1 MIPLF
6 DLVLF
11 GINAYMAIQMRG
23 TVIGWILSFVCIF
36 YAVYIIKYMRET

>member
-6 DLVLF
+6 DLVFF

-23 TVIGWILSFVCIF
+23 TVIGWILTAVCIF
-36 YAVYIIKYMRET
+36 CAVYIVKYIKST

>member
-11 GINAYMAIQMRG
+11 GVNAYIAIQMRG
-23 TVIGWILSFVCIF
+23 TTMGWILTAVCIF
-36 YAVYIIKYMRET
+36 YAIYIIKYMRDT

>member
-11 GINAYMAIQMRG
+11 GFNAYMAIQMRG
-23 TVIGWILSFVCIF
+23 TPMGWILAAVCIF
-36 YAVYIIKYMRET
+36 YAVYIVKYIRET

>member
-23 TVIGWILSFVCIF
+23 TPMGWILAFVGIF
-36 YAVYIIKYMRET
+36 YAAYIVKYIRGT

>member
-11 GINAYMAIQMRG
+11 GVNAYMAIQMRG
-23 TVIGWILSFVCIF
+23 SVMGWVLTFVCIF
-36 YAVYIIKYMRET
+36 YAIYIIKYMRET